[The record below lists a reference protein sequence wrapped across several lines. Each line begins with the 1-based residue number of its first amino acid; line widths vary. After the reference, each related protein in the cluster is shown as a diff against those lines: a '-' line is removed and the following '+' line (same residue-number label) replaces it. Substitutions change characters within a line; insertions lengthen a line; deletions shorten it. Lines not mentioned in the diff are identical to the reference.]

1 MNSTKISIQM
11 WINLWCLSP
20 LTFLNGRNFGESVLM
35 NTSHNF
41 QEYKEALE
49 RLRVAYFSN
58 ANDITT
64 IRKAN
69 IDLMSAMNFVDSVLK
84 NFVLQM
90 KTNNKD
96 TDKSRNRNTF
106 LFRFN
111 LFLLMDNQYQG
122 RIYYWEYLFPN
133 FFHQVRCAHWA
144 EFEQFQT
151 QYGFRWSC
159 SWRWIMLHFSVSNF
173 RWEWDQ
179 MLMFKLFRTFQL
191 PFSRW
196 I

>member
-1 MNSTKISIQM
+1 M
-11 WINLWCLSP
+11 
-20 LTFLNGRNFGESVLM
+20 TFLNGQNFGESVLM

-69 IDLMSAMNFVDSVLK
+69 IDLMSAINFVDSVLK
-84 NFVLQM
+84 NFVLKM

-111 LFLLMDNQYQG
+111 LFLLMEYQYAWSNLLL
-122 RIYYWEYLFPN
+122 RIF
-133 FFHQVRCAHWA
+133 
-144 EFEQFQT
+144 
-151 QYGFRWSC
+151 
-159 SWRWIMLHFSVSNF
+159 VS
-173 RWEWDQ
+173 
-179 MLMFKLFRTFQL
+179 QL
-191 PFSRW
+191 LSSG
-196 I
+196 